1 METARADSFPW
12 LSWGVATRT
21 LARQSVSGDLSLV
34 TSFPGGALIAVVD
47 GLGHGEDA
55 AVAARLAVTA
65 LSEHAQES
73 VVLLLQRCHE
83 QLKGTRGV
91 VMSLASVR
99 VHDGLLTWA
108 GVGDVEGM
116 LLRGSPGAHP
126 ARESL
131 LLRGGVI
138 GYQLPPLH
146 AATLSVRRG
155 DVLILA
161 TDGIHSDFTQERLL
175 RNPLVRLAPDGP
187 QQLADHLLARYA
199 KATDDALVLV
209 AQYLGDSP

>member
-1 METARADSFPW
+1 METARADSLPW
-12 LSWGVATRT
+12 LSWGVATRA
-21 LARQSVSGDLSLV
+21 LARQNVSGDLSLIAP
-34 TSFPGGALIAVVD
+34 FPGGALIAVVD

-55 AVAARLAVTA
+55 VTAARLAVTT
-65 LSEHAQES
+65 LREHAQES

-99 VHDGLLTWA
+99 VDDGLLTWA
-108 GVGDVEGM
+108 GVGDVEGI
-116 LLRGSPGAHP
+116 LLRGSPGANP

-138 GYQLPPLH
+138 GYQLPPLR
-146 AATLSVRRG
+146 AATLPVSRR
-155 DVLILA
+155 DVLIFA
-161 TDGIHSDFTQERLL
+161 TDGIHSNFTQERLL
-175 RNPLVRLAPDGP
+175 RDPLTRLAPDGP
-187 QQLADHLLARYA
+187 RQLAAHIIAQYG

-209 AQYLGDSP
+209 ARYLGDDP